1 MCILT
6 IRACMDYLPWM
17 KWAKWLKNALR
28 LHICTAEQ
36 LEKGNHSAATPSSSA
51 HLPSRSTN
59 STGLLWNERVGWRA
73 NFDCAHPTTKVYSN
87 IKPVLSINTWKSSQW
102 LTFVADREVVTIHSA
117 PLHSAW
123 EHIQG
128 LFPQSLCW
136 RKQMNAASCT
146 ASLCL
151 EASRYDCYCQHNYR
165 IM

>member
-17 KWAKWLKNALR
+17 KCAKWLKNALR

-59 STGLLWNERVGWRA
+59 SAGLLWNERVGWRA

-102 LTFVADREVVTIHSA
+102 LTCCR
-117 PLHSAW
+117 
-123 EHIQG
+123 QG
-128 LFPQSLCW
+128 GGDHTFCPS
-136 RKQMNAASCT
+136 
-146 ASLCL
+146 SLCL
-151 EASRYDCYCQHNYR
+151 RTHTGFISSVFVLEEANECCLMYSKSLSRSFKVWLLLSA
-165 IM
+165 